1 MNSVSARERSP
12 DDAPAPA
19 FTPGAGLSAFDWG
32 RDDQTMIAAVLDLV
46 PEGIV
51 LFDAQGR
58 FVFCNETFRS
68 FYGLLG
74 DLLVPGTPFRDIIA
88 ASVERGQ
95 LALTED
101 EKAGYLANRLGQ
113 YDAADQP
120 HEQQLSDGRWLRIA
134 ERRLA
139 NGYMLGTRSDITE
152 LKMRERAAL
161 ESEQRLSDSVD
172 ALQEGFALFGPDD
185 RLVICNDKYKSY
197 FPLIDGIIEPGV
209 PFGELIHRAAERGQ
223 NVETMTDPGQW
234 IEARLSAHAQAGG
247 TFEHKF
253 SDGRHVWVSERKTR
267 DGSTLSTYIDIT
279 ELKLR
284 EQQLEQANRIAE
296 IANRA
301 KSDFL
306 ANMSHELR
314 TPLNAIIGFTEVMCR
329 QMLGPIENE
338 RYRFYLDSIFE
349 SGSHLLRMVNDL
361 LDFEKMES
369 QQASLDEDIAEI
381 TEIVASSISLL
392 AYQARKA
399 EVALFSEMPESSP
412 RLRLDELAIK
422 KALINII
429 ANALKYTP
437 AGGAVAVVCKTE
449 DSGDIAIRVTDTG
462 IGIPAADLERVLIP
476 FFQSEGAKRREG
488 TGLGLSIT
496 KSLVDRHGGKLDIAS
511 APGEGTTV
519 TITLPRWRVVGEAAS
534 PDAVTP
540 RGVPPRAAETDRRNS
555 RT

>member
-12 DDAPAPA
+12 DDAPAPVSA
-19 FTPGAGLSAFDWG
+19 PGGGLSAFDWG

-46 PEGIV
+46 AEGIV

-74 DLLVPGTPFRDIIA
+74 DLLVPGTPFADIIA

-95 LALTED
+95 LALTGD
-101 EKAGYLANRLGQ
+101 EKADYLANRLVQ
-113 YDAADQP
+113 YDDADQP

-134 ERRLA
+134 ERRLG
-139 NGYMLGTRSDITE
+139 NGYVLGTRTDITE
-152 LKMRERAAL
+152 MKMRERAAQ
-161 ESEQRLSDSVD
+161 ESEQRLADAVE

-197 FPLIDGIIEPGV
+197 FPLIDNLIEPGV

-234 IEARLSAHAQAGG
+234 IEARLSAHARAGG

-253 SDGRHVWVSERKTR
+253 SDGRYVWVSERKTR

-284 EQQLEQANRIAE
+284 EQELEQANRIAE

-338 RYRFYLDSIFE
+338 RYRSYLDSIFE

-369 QQASLDEDIAEI
+369 QQASLDEDVAEI

-392 AYQARKA
+392 SYQARKS
-399 EVALFSEMPESSP
+399 EVALFSEMPETSP
-412 RLRLDELAIK
+412 RLKLDELAIK

-449 DSGDIAIRVTDTG
+449 DSGDVAIRVTDTG
-462 IGIPAADLERVLIP
+462 IGIPVADLERVLIP
-476 FFQSEGAKRREG
+476 FFQSSGAKRREG

-496 KSLVDRHGGKLDIAS
+496 KSLIDRHGGKLDIAS

-540 RGVPPRAAETDRRNS
+540 RGAPPKAADTDRQNS